1 MHFSREIYGESQV
14 LEVQVAFDF
23 VKLKQAQRKV
33 LAAQMGREHC
43 EELLRK
49 TGERPLTTVSTN
61 KLSPCCHCCGAS
73 HVDGIEYFTEEEE
86 DGKVE
91 ADQQRQKLKSL
102 GIAFVT
108 FENAK
113 IVQRYNNSKLMEAS
127 VTDLLIKMCADVG
140 HADFLLLIE
149 MILRCI
155 FLKKISQSNNSNIAN
170 ILLAC
175 EQALIISVQ
184 YALYSAR
191 GKIGD
196 KSGRAWLGV
205 WH

>member
-23 VKLKQAQRKV
+23 VKLKEAQRKV

-61 KLSPCCHCCGAS
+61 KLSPCCYCCGAS

-127 VTDLLIKMCADVG
+127 VTDLLIKMCLDVG
-140 HADFLLLIE
+140 HAVFLLLTE
-149 MILRCI
+149 MVLSR
-155 FLKKISQSNNSNIAN
+155 KKFS
-170 ILLAC
+170 
-175 EQALIISVQ
+175 E
-184 YALYSAR
+184 
-191 GKIGD
+191 
-196 KSGRAWLGV
+196 
-205 WH
+205 

>member
-140 HADFLLLIE
+140 HAVFL
-149 MILRCI
+149 
-155 FLKKISQSNNSNIAN
+155 KISQSNNSNIAN

-175 EQALIISVQ
+175 EQALIICVQ

-196 KSGRAWLGV
+196 KSERAWLGV

>member
-61 KLSPCCHCCGAS
+61 KLSPCCHCCGSS

-86 DGKVE
+86 KGKVE
-91 ADQQRQKLKSL
+91 VDQHRQELKSL

-108 FENAK
+108 FKNAEN
-113 IVQRYNNSKLMEAS
+113 VERYNNSKVMEAS
-127 VTDLLIKMCADVG
+127 VTDLHVF
-140 HADFLLLIE
+140 HAVYLLL
-149 MILRCI
+149 
-155 FLKKISQSNNSNIAN
+155 SP
-170 ILLAC
+170 
-175 EQALIISVQ
+175 
-184 YALYSAR
+184 YY
-191 GKIGD
+191 
-196 KSGRAWLGV
+196 
-205 WH
+205 

>member
-49 TGERPLTTVSTN
+49 TGKRPLTTVSTN

-127 VTDLLIKMCADVG
+127 VTDLLIKMCLDVG
-140 HADFLLLIE
+140 HAVFLLLTE
-149 MILRCI
+149 MVLSR
-155 FLKKISQSNNSNIAN
+155 KKNSQSNNSNIAN

-175 EQALIISVQ
+175 EQALNISMQ
-184 YALYSAR
+184 HAGRLEMSR
-191 GKIGD
+191 GE
-196 KSGRAWLGV
+196 LG
-205 WH
+205 